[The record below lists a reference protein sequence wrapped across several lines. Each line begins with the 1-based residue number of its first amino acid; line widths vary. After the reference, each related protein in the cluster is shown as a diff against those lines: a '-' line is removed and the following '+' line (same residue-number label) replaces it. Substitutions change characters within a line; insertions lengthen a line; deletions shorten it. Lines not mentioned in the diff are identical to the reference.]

1 MDLLL
6 QLMMNGLVNG
16 SHYALLGIGFGL
28 IFATTKL
35 VHFAYGPIYAATAYV
50 CWYSFMQLGLP
61 FWAAFGLCVIAA
73 IVLGLLSYL
82 IVYRPLQ
89 SRSDSGLVTLIA
101 SLGLYTVIEN
111 LLGVIFGTGVKS
123 VQGIDSDVFFLGPVF
138 VTSFQLM
145 QIAALI
151 LVGGALALF
160 LRFTRYGQ
168 AIMAMTDNAEMA
180 QIVGIDTRFVALL
193 VFAIGSAIAAVP
205 AVLILLKDSA
215 GTHMGFSAVFL
226 AFLSVVVGG
235 IGSLRGAVAGGFL
248 IGFVESAGLWQIS
261 TDWQSSIAFIIL
273 FLMLML
279 RPDGLF
285 GVKR

>member
-6 QLMMNGLVNG
+6 QLLVNGLVNG

-50 CWYSFMQLGLP
+50 CWWATAVLGLP
-61 FWAAFGLCVIAA
+61 LAAAMPLAVAAAAFFGV
-73 IVLGLLSYL
+73 LSYV

-89 SRSDSGLVTLIA
+89 ARSQSGLVPLIA

-111 LLGVIFGTGVKS
+111 LLGIVFGTGVKS
-123 VQGIDSDVFFLGPVF
+123 VTGVSSSVYFLGPVF
-138 VTSFQLM
+138 ITSFQLL
-145 QIAALI
+145 QI
-151 LVGGALALF
+151 GALAVVGGGLAVF
-160 LRFTRYGQ
+160 LRYTRYGQ
-168 AIMAMTDNAEMA
+168 AILAMTDSAEMA
-180 QIVGIDTRFVALL
+180 QIVGIDTRRLAIL

-205 AVLILLKDSA
+205 AILILLKDSA
-215 GTHMGFSAVFL
+215 STHMGFSAVFL
-226 AFLSVVVGG
+226 AFLAVVVGG
-235 IGSLRGAVAGGFL
+235 IGSLRGAVAGGLL
-248 IGFVESAGLWQIS
+248 IGLVESAGLWKIS

-273 FLMLML
+273 FLMIML

-285 GVKR
+285 GARR